1 MTSVAAFELRNVVVA
16 APAHTILD
24 DVSVTVPADGVTA
37 VVGPS
42 GSGKTSLLRL
52 LNRLDLPSSGTI
64 SYRGT
69 PLDEMDTR
77 ALRCRVGMVFQRP
90 PLFPGT
96 VLENL
101 RVADPDLDR
110 PTAQAA
116 LDRVSLR
123 PDHLDQYAR
132 SLSGGEAQR
141 MCFARALLTGPDV
154 LLADE
159 PTAGLDEEPK
169 LALEALTRSL
179 ADDGVAFVW
188 VSHDREQVERLADRV
203 LVLRDGTVEAP

>member
-96 VLENL
+96 VLKNL
-101 RVADPDLDR
+101 RVADPDLDQ

-123 PDHLDQYAR
+123 PDHLGQDAR

>member
-1 MTSVAAFELRNVVVA
+1 MTPVAAFELRSVVVA
-16 APAHTILD
+16 TQTHPILD
-24 DVSVTVPADGVTA
+24 DVSVTVPAEGITA
-37 VVGPS
+37 LVGPS

-77 ALRCRVGMVFQRP
+77 VLRGQVGMVFQRP

-101 RVADPDLDR
+101 RVADPSLDR
-110 PTAQAA
+110 SAA
-116 LDRVSLR
+116 EAAVQRVQLR
-123 PDHLDQYAR
+123 PDHLDQDAR

-159 PTAGLDEEPK
+159 PTAGLDEDPK
-169 LALEALTRSL
+169 LALEALTRTL
-179 ADDGVAFVW
+179 ADDGVAIVW
-188 VSHDREQVERLADRV
+188 VSHDREQVQRLADHV
-203 LVLRDGTVEAP
+203 LVLRNGTVEAP